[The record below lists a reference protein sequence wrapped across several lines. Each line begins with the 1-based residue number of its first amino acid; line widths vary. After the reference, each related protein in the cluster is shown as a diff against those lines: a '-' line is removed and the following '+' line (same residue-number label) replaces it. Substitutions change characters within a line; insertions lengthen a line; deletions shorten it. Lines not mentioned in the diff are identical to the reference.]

1 VQLLEETLRA
11 IRPRDEEARGRARAR
26 LEQLTMPYWALGRLM
41 DLAEDLA
48 GIAGNIQPPVAR
60 RSLVVM
66 AGDHGVAAEGVSN
79 YPPEV
84 TVQMVLNFVRGGAGC
99 NAMARVVGARVVV
112 VDMGVAGALPAE
124 AAAEV
129 LDRRVAAGTGNIARG
144 PAMTRAQ
151 GVQALEAGIA
161 LAADLDSTTDLFGTG
176 EMGIANTT
184 ASSAIVATLCAAP
197 PAEVTGAGTG
207 IDEAQRRHKIAVIE
221 RALAV
226 NRPDP
231 NDGLDVLARVGG
243 FEIAGL
249 AGLIL
254 GAAARRKPVLVDG
267 FISTAAALIAQAL
280 APDSVHAMI
289 AAHRSEEPGHG
300 AALAKLGKRPLLD
313 LGMRLGEGTGAALA
327 MSLVEAA
334 ARLLTDVATFEEAA
348 VSQANQLAGHAVP

>member
-1 VQLLEETLRA
+1 VQLLEGTLRA
-11 IRPRDEEARGRARAR
+11 IRPRNEEARGRARAR

-48 GIAGNIQPPVAR
+48 GITGNIQPPVAR

-66 AGDHGVAAEGVSN
+66 AGDHGVAAEGVSK

-112 VDMGVAGALPAE
+112 VDMGVAGALSAE
-124 AAAEV
+124 AAAAV
-129 LDRRVAAGTGNIARG
+129 LNRRVAAGTGNIARG

-151 GVQALEAGIA
+151 AVEALEAGIA
-161 LAADLDSTTDLFGTG
+161 IASDLDSSTDLFGTG

-207 IDEAQRRHKIAVIE
+207 IDEAQRRHKIAVVE

-280 APDSVHAMI
+280 APDSVHSMI

-348 VSQANQLAGHAVP
+348 VSQANRAAGHAVP

>member
-1 VQLLEETLRA
+1 LRA
-11 IRPRDEEARGRARAR
+11 IRPRDEQARRRARAR

-48 GIAGNIQPPVAR
+48 GITGVAQPATAR
-60 RSLVVM
+60 RTVVVM
-66 AGDHGVAAEGVSN
+66 AGDHGVAAEGVSK
-79 YPPEV
+79 YPVEV
-84 TVQMVLNFVRGGAGC
+84 TVQMVLNFVRGGAAA

-112 VDMGVAGALPAE
+112 VDMGVAGELPAE
-124 AAAEV
+124 AAAVV
-129 LDRRVAAGTGNIARG
+129 LHRRVAAGTGNIAQG
-144 PAMTRAQ
+144 PAMTREQAI
-151 GVQALEAGIA
+151 QALEAGIGI
-161 LAADLDSTTDLFGTG
+161 AADLDATTDLFATG

-184 ASSAIVATLCAAP
+184 PSSAIVSALCGCS
-197 PAEVTGAGTG
+197 PAGVTGAGTG
-207 IDEAQRRHKIAVIE
+207 IDEPQRQHKIAVVE

-254 GAAARRKPVLVDG
+254 GAAARRKPVLIDG

-280 APDSVHAMI
+280 APDSADAMI
-289 AAHRSEEPGHG
+289 AAHQSVEPGHR

-313 LGMRLGEGTGAALA
+313 LGMRLGEGTGATLA
-327 MSLVEAA
+327 MGLVEAA
-334 ARLLTDVATFEEAA
+334 ARLLSDVATFEEAA
-348 VSQANQLAGHAVP
+348 VSQAKQTAAPAVP